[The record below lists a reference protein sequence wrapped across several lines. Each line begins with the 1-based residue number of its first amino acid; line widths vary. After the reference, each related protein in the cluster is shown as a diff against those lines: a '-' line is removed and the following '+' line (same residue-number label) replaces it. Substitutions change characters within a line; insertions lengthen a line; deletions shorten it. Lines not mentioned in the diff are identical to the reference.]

1 MRAQRFIPLFLLI
14 ACSPELRVHTDFDRS
29 ISIQRLTNYDWLPV
43 TQIESRNDP
52 ILFNE
57 LTDKR
62 IKTAV
67 ETQLKEKG
75 YVRSDPAAQM
85 IVHYHIVVENK
96 GSIATEPLGYS
107 YGRYWLEKE
116 LDTYRYSEGTLIVDF
131 MDSRNC
137 DLIWRG
143 WAVSILDQENIGEEL
158 INKAVKEI
166 FERFPM
172 SAAKE
177 VTLP

>member
-1 MRAQRFIPLFLLI
+1 MRIKYFIPLLLLI
-14 ACSPELRVHTDFDRS
+14 GCSPELQVFTDFDRDVEVH
-29 ISIQRLTNYDWLPV
+29 RLTKYNWLPV
-43 TQIESRNDP
+43 QQIESRNNP
-52 ILFNE
+52 IDFNE

-67 ETQLKEKG
+67 NEQLKDKG
-75 YVRSDPAAQM
+75 YVYSEDGAQL
-85 IVHYHIVVENK
+85 IVHYHVIIENK
-96 GSIATEPLGYS
+96 ASVRTEPLGYYS
-107 YGRYWLEKE
+107 
-116 LDTYRYSEGTLIVDF
+116 LDTRRYDEGTLIIDF

-143 WAVSILDQENIGEEL
+143 WAVSVLDDDKAISEKL
-158 INKAVKEI
+158 IRKAVNEI
-166 FERFPM
+166 FKEFPM